1 MRYYIADLHFFHGA
15 LNEKMDKRGFESTQ
29 AMNEYMLDQWNRRVG
44 KNDEVVILGDFGAS
58 IYRQPPQPRIN
69 QGFLETRKLN
79 LKPYNHMVNA
89 FSTRNGRFSLSGLT
103 GKGLIKWQYSG

>member
-1 MRYYIADLHFFHGA
+1 MIKVENLSFSYTESPFISDMNFSVSEGEIF
-15 LNEKMDKRGFESTQ
+15 GF
-29 AMNEYMLDQWNRRVG
+29 
-44 KNDEVVILGDFGAS
+44 LGPFGAS

>member
-1 MRYYIADLHFFHGA
+1 MLHSS
-15 LNEKMDKRGFESTQ
+15 R
-29 AMNEYMLDQWNRRVG
+29 MN
-44 KNDEVVILGDFGAS
+44 VVFPAPFGAS